1 MNRVMRILDLLEN
14 EIYFLSQLPQR
25 IVLVDE
31 EP

>member
-14 EIYFLSQLPQR
+14 EIYSLSQLPQR